1 MSEQTYWVEVH
12 PQTLT
17 GRALDWAV
25 AKCKGLNPNTD
36 PAEREQYVGYS
47 GFAEANGFGHS
58 IKHYSIDWGQLG
70 PIVVEM
76 VERYRMTVGAPY
88 RGPGA
93 MATVSGNLKVW
104 RGDTVAEA
112 VLRCY
117 VETTYGDRIIVP
129 RCLVKVPS

>member
-1 MSEQTYWVEVH
+1 MSEQTYWVEAH

-25 AKCKGLNPNTD
+25 AACKGVQVTMYPESTSLFCGPGFTKYHPTD
-36 PAEREQYVGYS
+36 
-47 GFAEANGFGHS
+47 
-58 IKHYSIDWGQLG
+58 DWGLLG

-93 MATVSGNLKVW
+93 MATISGNLKVW

-129 RCLVKVPS
+129 RSLAGCAT